1 MPHTG
6 TVAPDHSQVA
16 KDVAAFLRS
25 FPAVAEALP
34 HVKQMIAAEFSEPEV
49 QLHLLA
55 PNPAEDPDPLLCVL
69 VQHSEE
75 PAHARRIR
83 RALLNGRW
91 LDLPAEVLG
100 RVALQLK
107 ARAE

>member
-6 TVAPDHSQVA
+6 TVAPDHGQVA
-16 KDVAAFLRS
+16 KDVAAFVLS

-34 HVKQMIAAEFSEPEV
+34 QVKEMIAAELHEPEV

-55 PNPAEDPDPLLCVL
+55 PNPAEDPDPLLCV
-69 VQHSEE
+69 VVRHSEE
-75 PAHARRIR
+75 PAAARHIR
-83 RALLNGRW
+83 CTLLNSRW